1 MPLKLWYHCPCS
13 DIAWSGLV
21 CVFKIHFVRHSMPCY
36 VLFLDTQS
44 CPTVCDPMD
53 CIFPGS
59 SVHGI
64 SPGKN
69 TGVGC
74 HSFLWV
80 SSPPRDWTQVS
91 RIASG
96 FFTIWV
102 TRSIYINIYIP
113 TCVWVCI
120 WLPRCLSGKESVC
133 QAEDMGL
140 ISGLGRSPGGGNGYP
155 LQDSHL
161 GNPMDREAWKA
172 IVHGVA
178 RVRHNLNHHI
188 VDFPCCVSFRYTANG
203 LSNPYASIYSFSN
216 SVPIW
221 LLQNIEQSRD

>member
-1 MPLKLWYHCPCS
+1 MPMPLKLWYHCPCS

-74 HSFLWV
+74 HSFLWG

-91 RIASG
+91 RVASG
-96 FFTIWV
+96 FFIIWATREIHRHSISLFIKEICAEKINFIISLV
-102 TRSIYINIYIP
+102 ISMQLFSLFFFFSTLSHWIFEFLNFVFIILRSITWFY
-113 TCVWVCI
+113 
-120 WLPRCLSGKESVC
+120 L
-133 QAEDMGL
+133 MG
-140 ISGLGRSPGGGNGYP
+140 NFV
-155 LQDSHL
+155 
-161 GNPMDREAWKA
+161 N
-172 IVHGVA
+172 V
-178 RVRHNLNHHI
+178 
-188 VDFPCCVSFRYTANG
+188 
-203 LSNPYASIYSFSN
+203 
-216 SVPIW
+216 
-221 LLQNIEQSRD
+221 